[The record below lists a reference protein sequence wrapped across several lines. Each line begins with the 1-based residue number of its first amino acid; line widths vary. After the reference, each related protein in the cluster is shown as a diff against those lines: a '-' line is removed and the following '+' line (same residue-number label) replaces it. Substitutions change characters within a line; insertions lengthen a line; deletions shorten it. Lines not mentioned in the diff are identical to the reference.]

1 MLLRLLLSF
10 LPVVFGGIFLRMGM
24 AVFPGGETPRAVLPE
39 AKIGRACAREGGKVE
54 RARIL
59 LADDHKGMRDRVV
72 SMLGREFEMLEP
84 VNDGRALLE
93 AAARLA
99 PDVCLMD
106 ISMPFVN
113 GIEAAARL
121 KESGSKAKIIFLT
134 IHQDLDFLVAA
145 LRAGASGY
153 VVKPRMASD
162 LRAAVKEVL
171 AGRTY
176 ISSSLNHGPHNDEKS
191 RADSL

>member
-1 MLLRLLLSF
+1 M
-10 LPVVFGGIFLRMGM
+10 
-24 AVFPGGETPRAVLPE
+24 T
-39 AKIGRACAREGGKVE
+39 

-72 SMLGREFEMLEP
+72 RMLEREFEMLEP
-84 VNDGRALLE
+84 VQDGRALLE
-93 AAARLA
+93 AASRLK

-106 ISMPFVN
+106 ISMPLIN
-113 GIEAAARL
+113 GIEAAAQL
-121 KESGSKAKIIFLT
+121 KESGSKSKIIFLT
-134 IHQDLDFLVAA
+134 IHEDLDFLVAA
-145 LRAGASGY
+145 LKAGASGY

-176 ISSSLNHGPHNDEKS
+176 ISSSLSSGTRTD
-191 RADSL
+191 